1 MSSDSKDS
9 NNSNDSII
17 CRAVILAAGQGKR
30 MKSSRPKVLHDVLG
44 RPMISRVVDALTSMP
59 NAKIEHL
66 HIIVGHARDQLQEYL
81 DKNVSTALT
90 CHTQDPQLGTG
101 HAVMQAA
108 PGLNEAHFKGNII
121 VTVGDAPLISS
132 KTLQALIEKHV
143 SEKAVVTVLSTHV
156 EDPTGYGRIV
166 RDERRRVKG
175 IVEDKD
181 AMPSQKQIN
190 EINTGIFCLSWPT
203 VEEGLKSIKADNQ
216 QKEYYLTDLV
226 EWAVKAGLPVSALK
240 ANDCR
245 SVMGINSRP
254 ELAKASRLLSDITIE
269 RLSIEDGVTVVDS
282 ASTWVDPD
290 VEIGP
295 DSTILPNTHILA
307 GARIGSGCVIGPN
320 TVLKGKVEIGNNVH
334 VNQSQISDSKIGDNC
349 KVGPFAHLR
358 DGNVVSEN
366 CKIGNFVEL
375 KNSTIGLKSNCAHLS
390 YIGDTIIGTRTNVG
404 AGTITANYDHL
415 TKIKAKTVIGDDVA
429 IGSNSVLVAPVR
441 IGSDAVVA
449 AGSVIVED
457 VPSSSLAIARG
468 KQVNKDGWVE
478 QKKKSAAK
486 S

>member
-1 MSSDSKDS
+1 MSSS
-9 NNSNDSII
+9 DSII

-44 RPMISRVVDALTSMP
+44 RPMISRVIDALTSLP

-81 DKNVSTALT
+81 NKNISTALT

-101 HAVMQAA
+101 HAVMQAS
-108 PGLNEAHFKGNII
+108 PGLNEANFKGSLI

-132 KTLQALIEKHV
+132 QTLQHLVEKHV
-143 SEKAVVTVLSTHV
+143 NDKAVVTVLSTDV
-156 EDPTGYGRIV
+156 DNPAGYGRIV
-166 RDERRRVKG
+166 RDERKKVIG

-190 EINTGIFCLSWPT
+190 EINTGIFCLSWPQ
-203 VEEGLKSIKADNQ
+203 VENGLKSLKADNQ

-226 EWAVKAGLPVSALK
+226 EWAVNAGLPVSAVK
-240 ANDCR
+240 AADCR

-254 ELAKASRLLSDITIE
+254 ELAKASRILSDITIE
-269 RLSIEDGVTVVDS
+269 RLTIQDGITVVDP
-282 ASTWVDPD
+282 ASTWIDPD
-290 VEIGP
+290 VKIGP

-307 GARIGSGCVIGPN
+307 GSRIGSECVIGPN
-320 TVLKGKVEIGNNVH
+320 TVLKGKVEIGNKVH

-375 KNSTIGLKSNCAHLS
+375 KNSTVGIKSNCAHLS
-390 YIGDTIIGTRTNVG
+390 YIGDTTIGTRTNVG
-404 AGTITANYDHL
+404 AGTITANYDHM
-415 TKIKAKTVIGDDVA
+415 TKVKAKTTIGDDVA
-429 IGSNSVLVAPVR
+429 IGSNSVLVAPVT
-441 IGSDAVVA
+441 IGNEVVVA

-457 VPSSSLAIARG
+457 VPTSSLAIARG

-478 QKKKSAAK
+478 NKKKSLVK
-486 S
+486 

>member
-1 MSSDSKDS
+1 MSSS
-9 NNSNDSII
+9 DSII

-44 RPMISRVVDALTSMP
+44 RPMISRVIDALTSLP

-81 DKNVSTALT
+81 NKNISTALT

-101 HAVMQAA
+101 HAVMQAS
-108 PGLNEAHFKGNII
+108 PGLNEANFKGNLI

-132 KTLQALIEKHV
+132 QTLQHLVEKHV
-143 SEKAVVTVLSTHV
+143 NDKAVVTVLSTDV
-156 EDPTGYGRIV
+156 DNPAGYGRIV
-166 RDERRRVKG
+166 RDERKKVIG

-190 EINTGIFCLSWPT
+190 EINTGIFCLSWPQ
-203 VEEGLKSIKADNQ
+203 VENGLKSLKADNQ

-226 EWAVKAGLPVSALK
+226 EWAVNAGLPVSAVK
-240 ANDCR
+240 AADCR

-254 ELAKASRLLSDITIE
+254 ELAKASRILSDITIE
-269 RLSIEDGVTVVDS
+269 RLTIQDGVTVVDP
-282 ASTWVDPD
+282 ASTWIDPD
-290 VEIGP
+290 VKIGP

-307 GARIGSGCVIGPN
+307 GSRIGSECVIGPN
-320 TVLKGKVEIGNNVH
+320 TVLKGKVEIGNKVH

-375 KNSTIGLKSNCAHLS
+375 KNSTVGIKSNCAHLS
-390 YIGDTIIGTRTNVG
+390 YIGDTTIGTRTNVG
-404 AGTITANYDHL
+404 AGTITANYDHM
-415 TKIKAKTVIGDDVA
+415 TKVKAKTTIGDDVA
-429 IGSNSVLVAPVR
+429 IGSNSVLVAPVT
-441 IGSDAVVA
+441 IGNEVVVA

-457 VPSSSLAIARG
+457 VPTSSLAIARG

-478 QKKKSAAK
+478 NKKKSLVK
-486 S
+486 

>member
-1 MSSDSKDS
+1 MSSS
-9 NNSNDSII
+9 DSII

-44 RPMISRVVDALTSMP
+44 RPMISRVIDALTSLP

-81 DKNVSTALT
+81 NKNISTALT

-101 HAVMQAA
+101 HAVMQAS
-108 PGLNEAHFKGNII
+108 PGLNEANFKGSLI

-132 KTLQALIEKHV
+132 QTLQHLVEKHV
-143 SEKAVVTVLSTHV
+143 NDKAVVTVLSTDV
-156 EDPTGYGRIV
+156 DNPAGYGRIV
-166 RDERRRVKG
+166 RDERKKVIG

-190 EINTGIFCLSWPT
+190 EINTGIFCLSWPQ
-203 VEEGLKSIKADNQ
+203 VENGLKSLKADNQ

-226 EWAVKAGLPVSALK
+226 EWAVNAGLPVSAVK
-240 ANDCR
+240 AADCR

-254 ELAKASRLLSDITIE
+254 ELAKASRILSDITIE
-269 RLSIEDGVTVVDS
+269 RLTIQDGITVVDP
-282 ASTWVDPD
+282 ASTWIDPD
-290 VEIGP
+290 VKIGP

-307 GARIGSGCVIGPN
+307 GSRIGSECVIGPN
-320 TVLKGKVEIGNNVH
+320 TVLKGKVEIGNKVH
-334 VNQSQISDSKIGDNC
+334 VNQSQITDSKIGDNC

-375 KNSTIGLKSNCAHLS
+375 KNSTVGIKSNCAHLS
-390 YIGDTIIGTRTNVG
+390 YIGDTTIGTRTNVG
-404 AGTITANYDHL
+404 AGTITANYDHM
-415 TKIKAKTVIGDDVA
+415 TKVKAKTTIGDDVA
-429 IGSNSVLVAPVR
+429 IGSNSVLVAPVT
-441 IGSDAVVA
+441 IGNEVVVA

-457 VPSSSLAIARG
+457 VPTSSLAIARG

-478 QKKKSAAK
+478 NKKKSLVK
-486 S
+486 

>member
-1 MSSDSKDS
+1 MSSSV
-9 NNSNDSII
+9 SNDSSKPIL

-44 RPMISRVVDALTSMP
+44 RPMISRVVDALTSLP

-66 HIIVGHARDQLQEYL
+66 HIIVGHAREQLQEYL

-101 HAVMQAA
+101 HAVMQASQA
-108 PGLNEAHFKGNII
+108 LNDANFKGNLI

-132 KTLQALIEKHV
+132 RTLQALVEKHA
-143 SEKAVVTVLSTHV
+143 SERAVVTVLSTHV
-156 EDPTGYGRIV
+156 ENPAGYGRIV

-181 AMPSQKQIN
+181 ATPSQKQID
-190 EINTGIFCLSWPT
+190 EINTGIFCLSWPA

-216 QKEYYLTDLV
+216 QHEYYLTDLV
-226 EWAVKAGLPVSALK
+226 EWAVKASLPVSALK
-240 ANDCR
+240 AMDCR

-254 ELAKASRLLSDITIE
+254 ELATASRLLSDMTIE
-269 RLSIEDGVTVVDS
+269 RLSIEDGVTVVDA

-290 VEIGP
+290 VQIGP

-320 TVLKGKVEIGNNVH
+320 TVLRGKVEIGNNVH

-349 KVGPFAHLR
+349 KIGPFAHLR

-375 KNSTIGLKSNCAHLS
+375 KNSTVGIKSNCAHLS
-390 YIGDTIIGTRTNVG
+390 YIGDTTIGTRSNIG

-415 TKIKAKTVIGDDVA
+415 TKVKARTIIGDDVA
-429 IGSNSVLVAPVR
+429 IGSNSVLVAPVT
-441 IGSDAVVA
+441 IGSDVVVA
-449 AGSVIVED
+449 AGSVIVEN
-457 VPSSSLAIARG
+457 VPDSSLAIARG
-468 KQVNKDGWVE
+468 KQVNKDSWVE
-478 QKKKSAAK
+478 NKKKSTVK
-486 S
+486 

>member
-1 MSSDSKDS
+1 MSSS
-9 NNSNDSII
+9 DSII

-44 RPMISRVVDALTSMP
+44 RPMISRVIDALTSLP

-81 DKNVSTALT
+81 NKNISTALT

-101 HAVMQAA
+101 HAVMQAS
-108 PGLNEAHFKGNII
+108 PGLNEANFKGNLI

-132 KTLQALIEKHV
+132 QTLQHLVEKHV
-143 SEKAVVTVLSTHV
+143 NDKAVVTVLSTDV
-156 EDPTGYGRIV
+156 DNPAGYGRIV
-166 RDERRRVKG
+166 RDERKKVIG

-190 EINTGIFCLSWPT
+190 EINTGIFCLSWPQ
-203 VEEGLKSIKADNQ
+203 VENGLKSLKADNQ

-226 EWAVKAGLPVSALK
+226 EWAVNAGLPVSAVK
-240 ANDCR
+240 AADCR

-254 ELAKASRLLSDITIE
+254 ELAKASRILSDITIE
-269 RLSIEDGVTVVDS
+269 RLTIQDGVTVVDP
-282 ASTWVDPD
+282 ASTWIDPD
-290 VEIGP
+290 VKIGP

-307 GARIGSGCVIGPN
+307 GSRIGSECVIGPN
-320 TVLKGKVEIGNNVH
+320 TVLKGKVEIGNKVH

-375 KNSTIGLKSNCAHLS
+375 KNSTVGIKSNCAHLS
-390 YIGDTIIGTRTNVG
+390 YIGDTTIGTRTNVG
-404 AGTITANYDHL
+404 AGTITANYDHM
-415 TKIKAKTVIGDDVA
+415 TKVKAKTTIGDDVA
-429 IGSNSVLVAPVR
+429 IGSNSVLVAPVT
-441 IGSDAVVA
+441 IGNEVVVA

-457 VPSSSLAIARG
+457 VPTSSLAIARG

-478 QKKKSAAK
+478 NKKKSMVK
-486 S
+486 